1 MDGHRERNGE
11 QSSELG
17 RRAQS
22 ALSAQLHLYFS
33 RSIHTGGSRER
44 ERNRFII
51 GRGNGMAKWRG

>member
-44 ERNRFII
+44 EREIDSQ
-51 GRGNGMAKWRG
+51 